1 MRKELWC
8 LVLLATLISSVNMP
22 VYAAESCDSQVI
34 ASVGEHFNIKN
45 FNSGDENGVIM
56 AATCKTWPFKD
67 NVVIAALAY
76 AADPKEKSDM
86 ESKKGL
92 LVLTMDNHSRTIISS
107 YRDTIEED
115 AITSVQQ
122 DSFQLDTAR
131 YQLSK
136 DVRAFG
142 LRFRS
147 GAPWPRGAEHTWDD
161 QLTLFVPSGSEL
173 RPVFKYFMNVQR
185 SLDGSID
192 AWESA
197 SLSISIEKTASNGYA
212 DLKISAVIEPGTD
225 IDPRPAT
232 MNMKKRVESFV
243 LHFDDSTYGTYTPV
257 GNVPWWLDFQ

>member
-1 MRKELWC
+1 MRKEIGC
-8 LVLLATLISSVNMP
+8 LVLLATLISSVDIP
-22 VYAAESCDSQVI
+22 VYAGESCDNQLI
-34 ASVGEHFNIKN
+34 ASVGKHFDIKN

-56 AATCKTWPFKD
+56 AATCKTWPYKD
-67 NVVIAALAY
+67 NIVIAAFAY

-86 ESKKGL
+86 ESEKGL
-92 LVLTMDNHSRTIISS
+92 LVLTMDEHSRTIISS
-107 YRDTIEED
+107 YRDTVGED
-115 AITSVQQ
+115 ALTWVRQ
-122 DSFQLDTAR
+122 DSLQLDTAR

-142 LRFRS
+142 LRFHS

-161 QLTLFVPSGSEL
+161 QLTLFVPSGNEL

-185 SLDGSID
+185 SLNGSVD

-197 SLSISIEKTASNGYA
+197 ALSISIEKIASNGYA

-225 IDPRPAT
+225 IDPPPAT
-232 MNMKKRVESFV
+232 MNMKKRVESSV
-243 LHFDDSTYGTYTPV
+243 LHFDGSTYSTYTPD